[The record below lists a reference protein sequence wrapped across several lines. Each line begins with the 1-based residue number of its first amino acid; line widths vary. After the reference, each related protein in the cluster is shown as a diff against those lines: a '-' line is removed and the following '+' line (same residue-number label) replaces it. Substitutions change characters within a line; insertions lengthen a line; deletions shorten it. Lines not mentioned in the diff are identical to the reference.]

1 MDQEDI
7 CHIPEHISKA
17 QLVKAL
23 CHSQTRA
30 REAEKAAR
38 KAYEEKEHII
48 KLFFKQASQLFAY
61 KQWLQLLQ
69 LENIPPEPKN
79 KDQQPISTD
88 VATVLPWIPYKAQ
101 KYRTSKY
108 GGSNKKKCSTSNGN
122 GNGINK
128 YAVAFA
134 LGLSL
139 AGAGLLLGWTLGWL
153 FPKLQT
159 ASSSRPALSS
169 VQNSDSGK
177 YTCSQPRSSG
187 FFPKDLLMPC

>member
-1 MDQEDI
+1 MGFICRNNGQEET
-7 CHIPEHISKA
+7 CHVPEHVSKA

-69 LENIPPEPKN
+69 LENIPLEPKDR
-79 KDQQPISTD
+79 DQSIFNHVP
-88 VATVLPWIPYKAQ
+88 TVSPWIPYEAQ
-101 KYRTSKY
+101 KHGNCQYQ
-108 GGSNKKKCSTSNGN
+108 GPKKKKKKKGSTTNGN
-122 GNGINK
+122 RVNR

-134 LGLSL
+134 LGLGL
-139 AGAGLLLGWTLGWL
+139 TGAGLLLGWTLGWL
-153 FPKLQT
+153 FPRLQT
-159 ASSSRPALSS
+159 GSGSRPASSSSSSSCSSSSS
-169 VQNSDSGK
+169 VQNSDSG
-177 YTCSQPRSSG
+177 
-187 FFPKDLLMPC
+187 